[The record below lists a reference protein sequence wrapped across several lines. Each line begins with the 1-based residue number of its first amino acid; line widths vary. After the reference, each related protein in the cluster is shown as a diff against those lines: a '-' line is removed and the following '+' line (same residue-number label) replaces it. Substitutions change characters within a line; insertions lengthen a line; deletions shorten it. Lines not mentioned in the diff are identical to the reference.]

1 MMIAAGKEMSE
12 LVGEENR
19 EKSEGKGEAGSEAK
33 RVFVKESERA
43 EEFVE
48 RERLIL
54 RIGRGELRAGD
65 EAGTKREEEEDA
77 REEQHFSGRAVGDGG
92 VANAAGRDG
101 APIDVG
107 RDGWRRIFWERWGHG
122 MFCA

>member
-19 EKSEGKGEAGSEAK
+19 EKGEGKGEAGSEAK
-33 RVFVKESERA
+33 RVFVKEGERA
-43 EEFVE
+43 EKFVE
-48 RERLIL
+48 GERLIL
-54 RIGRGELRAGD
+54 RIGSGELRAGY
-65 EAGTKREEEEDA
+65 EAGAKREKEEDA

-92 VANAAGRDG
+92 VADAAGRGG
-101 APIDVG
+101 APIDMG
-107 RDGWRRIFWERWGHG
+107 RDGWRRVFWERWGHG